1 MRICAKSLTS
11 GRKGAEFVQNKT
23 ANSYLDV
30 YVGNSARWG
39 EHICSDLLSPD
50 LLRSQLSLV
59 RPAICAELRASVNT
73 ARTRSWST
81 GNRNEAVQ

>member
-30 YVGNSARWG
+30 YVGNSARWVS
-39 EHICSDLLSPD
+39 ICSDLLSPD
-50 LLRSQLSLV
+50 LLRSQLSWCGQLSARSCV
-59 RPAICAELRASVNT
+59 RV
-73 ARTRSWST
+73 
-81 GNRNEAVQ
+81 